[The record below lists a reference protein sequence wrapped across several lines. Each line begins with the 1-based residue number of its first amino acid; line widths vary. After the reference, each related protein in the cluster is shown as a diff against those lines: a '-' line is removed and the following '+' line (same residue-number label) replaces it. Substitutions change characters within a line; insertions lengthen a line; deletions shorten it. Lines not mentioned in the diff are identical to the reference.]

1 MIQREIYPKL
11 INLPSQLF
19 EDMEN
24 EQRANR
30 KQFPD
35 LTKYI
40 IHILENRKQMGNR
53 NKIKDGIHWAG
64 LTNDPKFS
72 EYLKNNFKG
81 EEITSSD
88 YEAICR
94 GYYD

>member
-1 MIQREIYPKL
+1 M
-11 INLPSQLF
+11 SQKEFYNKAMKIPGDLF
-19 EDMEN
+19 ESLEK
-24 EQRANR
+24 EQRARRNE
-30 KQFPD
+30 FPD

-40 IHILENRKQMGNR
+40 NYILENRKQIGNR

-81 EEITSSD
+81 EEITGSD